1 MQFDQLKRREFITLL
16 GSAAAWPLAAHAQQ
30 PAMPVIKFLS
40 SRSPDDTANLVAA
53 FRRGLADSGYI
64 EGQTVTI
71 EYKWALGQYDRL
83 PAMAVELTRRPVAI
97 LVTTGGEPSA
107 LAAKTATSSIP
118 IVFAMGDPVKRG
130 LAASFNR
137 PGGNATGMSILS
149 PDLEAKRLGLLHE
162 LVPQAVNLG
171 VLLNPNFPPA
181 QEQLDEVQE
190 VARATGLQI
199 HVFRA
204 SIDPEIDA
212 AFEAVA
218 RLRVAALSVTSDPFF
233 DTRRDKLIALA
244 ARDAVPTMYQ
254 FREYAVAGGL
264 MSYGIDLPDV
274 YRQVGT
280 YAARILKGANP
291 ADLPVQQPTKFEL
304 VINLKTVRA
313 LGLNIP
319 AGVLAIADEVIE

>member
-1 MQFDQLKRREFITLL
+1 MRRRDFITLL
-16 GSAAAWPLAAHAQQ
+16 GGAAVTWPLAARAQR
-30 PAMPVIKFLS
+30 PAMPVIGFLS

-83 PAMAVELTRRPVAI
+83 PAMAVELTRRPVAV

-130 LAASFNR
+130 LAASLNR

-162 LVPQAVNLG
+162 ILPQAVILG

-190 VARATGLQI
+190 AARATGLQI
-199 HVFRA
+199 HVLRA
-204 SIDPEIDA
+204 SIDREIDA

-244 ARDAVPTMYQ
+244 ARYAVPTMYQ

-280 YAARILKGANP
+280 YAARILKGAKP
-291 ADLPVQQPTKFEL
+291 ADLPIQQPSKFEL
-304 VINLKTVRA
+304 VINLQTARA
-313 LGLNIP
+313 LGINIP
-319 AGVLAIADEVIE
+319 PGVLAIADEVIE

>member
-1 MQFDQLKRREFITLL
+1 MRRREFITVV
-16 GSAAAWPLAAHAQQ
+16 GGGAVTWPLAARAQR
-30 PAMPVIKFLS
+30 PVMPVIGFLS

-83 PAMAVELTRRPVAI
+83 PAMAVELTRRPVAV

-130 LAASFNR
+130 LAASLNR

-162 LVPQAVNLG
+162 ILPQAVILG

-190 VARATGLQI
+190 AARATGLQI
-199 HVFRA
+199 HVLRA
-204 SIDPEIDA
+204 SIDREIDA

-244 ARDAVPTMYQ
+244 ARYAVPTMYQ

-280 YAARILKGANP
+280 YAARILKGAKP
-291 ADLPVQQPTKFEL
+291 ADLPIQQPSKFEL
-304 VINLKTVRA
+304 VINLQTARA
-313 LGLNIP
+313 LGINIP
-319 AGVLAIADEVIE
+319 PGVLAIADEVIE